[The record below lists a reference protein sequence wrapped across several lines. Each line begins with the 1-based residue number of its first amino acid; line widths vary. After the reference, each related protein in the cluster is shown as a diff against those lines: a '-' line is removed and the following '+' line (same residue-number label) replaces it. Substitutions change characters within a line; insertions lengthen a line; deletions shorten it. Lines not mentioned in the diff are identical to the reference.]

1 MKIRPAEQRDL
12 DAIAAIERAAIRD
25 GWSRAQIAEELD
37 RELARVLVAEQDGVM
52 LGFAIGW
59 SVAGESEVMELA
71 VHPEARRQGVG
82 AALLRALIAAFGE
95 GPTFL
100 EVRTSNVPAIAL
112 YEREGFQR
120 VGQRRAYYANG
131 EDALLMCRP
140 AQPEER
146 SL

>member
-1 MKIRPAEQRDL
+1 MIRRAKPWDL

-37 RELARVLVAEQDGVM
+37 RELARVLVAEQGGAL

-71 VHPEARRQGVG
+71 VHPEARRQGIGV
-82 AALLRALIAAFGE
+82 ALLRALIAECGE

-100 EVRTSNVPAIAL
+100 EVRASNAPAIAL

-120 VGQRRAYYANG
+120 VGVRRGYYADG
-131 EDALLMCRP
+131 EDALLMSRP